1 MCDYHDLVKENQELR
16 KQLITLSRCIRNIQ
30 DVAIEEDLSIELK
43 VLLASVPVAYLHPP
57 LYPQYQCCIRLFSLM
72 QLFFRVVDQLCSCVP
87 GNKNPAQW
95 PGLLRL

>member
-1 MCDYHDLVKENQELR
+1 MCDYHDLVKENQEIR

-57 LYPQYQCCIRLFSLM
+57 LYPL
-72 QLFFRVVDQLCSCVP
+72 
-87 GNKNPAQW
+87 
-95 PGLLRL
+95 